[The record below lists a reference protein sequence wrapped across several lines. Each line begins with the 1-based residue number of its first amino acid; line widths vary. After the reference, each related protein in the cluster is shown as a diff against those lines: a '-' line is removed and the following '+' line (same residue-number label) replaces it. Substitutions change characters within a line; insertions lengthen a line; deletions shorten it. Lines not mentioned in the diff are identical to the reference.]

1 MGRQVARLNDVCRTA
16 DWRFVGF
23 SVARQ
28 HFFDNAGDLRRTRR
42 GTFDRVAEPRMRAQ
56 EQ

>member
-1 MGRQVARLNDVCRTA
+1 LNDFGRTA